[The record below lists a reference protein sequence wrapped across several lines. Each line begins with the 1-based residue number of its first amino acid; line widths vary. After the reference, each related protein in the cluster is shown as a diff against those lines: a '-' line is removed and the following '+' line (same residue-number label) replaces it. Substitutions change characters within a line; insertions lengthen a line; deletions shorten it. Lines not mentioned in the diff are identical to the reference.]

1 MGITHANI
9 FFSYFYNSR
18 LNFCI
23 HRKEAFF
30 PRKGYLTLALMGE
43 IVWPLL
49 ISPFFK
55 NVVKKDDYGILKQI
69 THKKKN
75 GKVVAKAVVKNTPP
89 HLNCRTKRAR
99 EQFFAWKFLQPCT

>member
-1 MGITHANI
+1 
-9 FFSYFYNSR
+9 
-18 LNFCI
+18 
-23 HRKEAFF
+23 
-30 PRKGYLTLALMGE
+30 MGE

-89 HLNCRTKRAR
+89 
-99 EQFFAWKFLQPCT
+99 PP